1 LLARPRRGT
10 IPGNASPGAPG
21 REPDVVDLGASVPAD
36 ITYRRFTADDAE
48 GVFAAACE
56 SWHATYANILPRQFI
71 DGFLATHYGPEKLR
85 TFSRPAARG
94 ECFFHVAE
102 SDDEIIGFCHI
113 GFRTAGAEL
122 YRIYLRPPWLHRGI
136 GARLIALGEEWLR
149 AAHVDHYYCY
159 VHRGNELGKRF
170 YLRMGFQHQ
179 PDRDRGDEWCLEKR
193 LD

>member
-1 LLARPRRGT
+1 M
-10 IPGNASPGAPG
+10 
-21 REPDVVDLGASVPAD
+21 VDLGASVPAD

-56 SWHATYANILPRQFI
+56 SWHATYENILPRVFI

-85 TFSRPAARG
+85 TFSLPAARG

-102 SDDEIIGFCHI
+102 ADGEIIGFCHI

-136 GARLIALGEEWLR
+136 GAQLLARGEAWLR
-149 AAHVDHYYCY
+149 AANVDHYYCY
-159 VHRGNELGKRF
+159 VHRRNELGKRF

-179 PDRDRGDEWCLEKR
+179 PERDRGEEWFLEKR